1 MGKKKGRVARKTRQ
15 IQAHMVELLEMPSDV
30 LLDLPKLTMIGQKE
44 LLLENHR
51 GIIEYSQEKIR
62 VNSTAGQIT
71 IKGSDLVLKNL
82 KSDQML
88 VEGKISALM
97 LED

>member
-1 MGKKKGRVARKTRQ
+1 
-15 IQAHMVELLEMPSDV
+15 MVELLEMPSDV

-51 GIIEYSQEKIR
+51 GIIEYSQAKIR